1 MITTARKAADAAK
14 KVLKRSIT
22 IKSVDGVNGYTICIG
37 HTDRNDDR
45 VYDAITTAI
54 GHENLGFGKIEICAE
69 MAGHGVS
76 TVEVV

>member
-37 HTDRNDDR
+37 YTDRHDDR
-45 VYDAITTAI
+45 V
-54 GHENLGFGKIEICAE
+54 
-69 MAGHGVS
+69 V
-76 TVEVV
+76 